1 MKLVIDLF
9 RVTDTQKL
17 YPSKTI
23 RQFFFLLFYICATS
37 KKWRQIEEQ
46 WKPRRVRY
54 EFFYFYCVRVFLLL
68 FSRTVTSTHIKK
80 RSEKQVKKCYFHCAF
95 SGHTLY
101 MRRLNGVDVIYMF
114 LSQLQNANN
123 NNGRRRKKNVEENN
137 TENNSSAN
145 QRRRSQNVCCRFVIV
160 FFCSLSFDVYNVH
173 IVVSCEFVK
182 MSIIWAENNF
192 MAHNSCIFHSS
203 VC

>member
-1 MKLVIDLF
+1 MAANWRTMETASGSLWIL
-9 RVTDTQKL
+9 L
-17 YPSKTI
+17 
-23 RQFFFLLFYICATS
+23 FLLCACIFASFFPNGDKHTHQKTKRETS
-37 KKWRQIEEQ
+37 RKM
-46 WKPRRVRY
+46 
-54 EFFYFYCVRVFLLL
+54 L
-68 FSRTVTSTHIKK
+68 FSLCI
-80 RSEKQVKKCYFHCAF
+80 F
-95 SGHTLY
+95 GPHTLY
-101 MRRLNGVDVIYMF
+101 ETVEWCWDVIYMF

>member
-1 MKLVIDLF
+1 MAANWRTMETASGSLWIL
-9 RVTDTQKL
+9 L
-17 YPSKTI
+17 
-23 RQFFFLLFYICATS
+23 FLLCACIFASFFPNGDKHTHQKTKQETS
-37 KKWRQIEEQ
+37 R
-46 WKPRRVRY
+46 
-54 EFFYFYCVRVFLLL
+54 
-68 FSRTVTSTHIKK
+68 
-80 RSEKQVKKCYFHCAF
+80 KCYFHCAF